1 MSSSYSAAI
10 SHPIFIEVFDN
21 LLNRLFLKNREVDEC
36 DINIPPTKIK
46 KATWLASIGA
56 LGEDDKERNLAS
68 AFGALL
74 HLSDPEN
81 EAFIKACY
89 IMQSRSGNIVSSM
102 HLPKL
107 FHDKIYNTDF
117 GTLLNIELAGN
128 RAELEQKFSDETE
141 VYFTKFQAKLWD
153 SLTNLNNIAISAPT
167 SAGKSFIIKKYISEV
182 VDDSG
187 RSIIY
192 VVPTKALINQVSNEI
207 KYLLGDRAHVFT
219 TYRETDDSKPS
230 IFVLTPERTLKIFQD
245 DDFKEPRLVF
255 LDEAHNIE
263 DRSRGSVFENSLYRM
278 VNKWPTCQF
287 VVAGPFIERLS
298 ESISSVANIDLI
310 DHKSFSS
317 PVFQL
322 KVALTLS
329 PRNKTAQY
337 KIASPTGSIING
349 VINLKSVL
357 YSKAKNSK
365 GDALASIMSLFDP
378 NDHNI
383 IYAPRRFSAEKWAQK
398 VAPVVGSNNP
408 YIVEGADQKVKDL
421 IEFLADEVHPKY
433 SLIRTLRLG
442 VAYHHAGLPDIA
454 RQEIEELYSQSLIK
468 NIVCTSTLVQ
478 GVNLPAD
485 RLIVIN
491 PKVDTVEMSNFEF
504 FNLIGRAGRVS
515 TKLYGEVYCIDIEDE
530 QWGEERLTTEVRKSV
545 SSATLS
551 TINNYKDILPSVI
564 SFSREE
570 LDKINLKREL
580 YQLVSYLRSL
590 YQSDTKQL
598 EKILT
603 TSELTSKQSEKIK
616 ESLSDVAA
624 NLTIPSSLIEK
635 NPFIDPV
642 LQNKFY
648 ETVLSNG
655 VGEWL
660 ISRNPYDKKGINS
673 KEVTFREKSYY
684 YQFWSIF
691 ERLDG
696 IFDIEDEINSSA
708 KSFDDYVNLGLLV
721 KDCHNWMSGKRH
733 TYFVKEK
740 LEDTNE
746 SEGDVDKAARYVTS
760 HISRNVT
767 FIAVKYL
774 MIWTDI
780 ISSFLSDE
788 EKDDHSYILNLSS
801 MLEMGSYDPIVLE
814 LMTLGINRSIALKIK
829 PLIKLQENKTIEESL
844 KTIDRD
850 KLQPLFNR
858 YLSRAGYGITRDI
871 RIKGV

>member
-1 MSSSYSAAI
+1 MSSSYNAAI
-10 SHPIFIEVFDN
+10 SHPVFIEVFDN
-21 LLNRLFLKNREVDEC
+21 LLNKLFLKNREIDENEI
-36 DINIPPTKIK
+36 DIPAEKIK

-56 LGEDDKERNLAS
+56 LGEEDKERNLAS

-81 EAFIKACY
+81 EAFTKACY
-89 IMQSRSGNIVSSM
+89 IMQSRSGNIVSST
-102 HLPKL
+102 HLPKV
-107 FHDKIYNTDF
+107 FHDKKYKTDF
-117 GTLLNIELAGN
+117 GSLLNIELAGN
-128 RAELEQKFSDETE
+128 RAELEQTFSDETD

-153 SLTNLNNIAISAPT
+153 SLVNRNNIAISAPT
-167 SAGKSFIIKKYISEV
+167 SAGKSFIIKKYISEIIEK
-182 VDDSG
+182 SE

-192 VVPTKALINQVSNEI
+192 VVPTKALINQVSNDI
-207 KYLLGDRAHVFT
+207 KYLLGEKSHVFT
-219 TYRETDDSKPS
+219 TYRELDDSKPS

-245 DDFKEPRLVF
+245 DKFKEPRLVF

-263 DRSRGSVFENSLYRM
+263 DKSRGSVFENSLYRM

-287 VVAGPFIERLS
+287 VVAGPFIEQLS
-298 ESISSVANIDLI
+298 QSINSVANIELI

-329 PRNKTAQY
+329 PRNKRAHY
-337 KIASPTGSIING
+337 KIASPTGNILKGEID
-349 VINLKSVL
+349 LKSAL
-357 YSKAKNSK
+357 YSKAKNNK
-365 GDALASIMSLFDP
+365 GDALAAIMGLFNP

-383 IYAPRRFSAEKWAQK
+383 IYAPRRYSAEKWAQK

-421 IEFLADEVHPKY
+421 IEFLAEEVHPKY

-485 RLIVIN
+485 RLIIIN
-491 PKVDTVEMSNFEF
+491 PKVDSNEMSNFEF

-515 TKLYGEVYCIDIEDE
+515 TKLYGEVYCIDIEDDE
-530 QWGEERLTTEVRKSV
+530 WAEDRLTTEVKKSV

-551 TINNYKDILPSVI
+551 SINNYKDILPETVHL
-564 SFSREE
+564 SREE
-570 LDKINLKREL
+570 LDGFDFKKDL

-590 YQSDTKQL
+590 YQVDKGQL
-598 EKILT
+598 EKIISK
-603 TSELTSKQSEKIK
+603 SELNVDQSRTIK
-616 ESLSDVAA
+616 DSLSEISK

-635 NPFIDPV
+635 NPFIDPI

-648 ETVLSNG
+648 EAVFSDG
-655 VGEWL
+655 IEEWL
-660 ISRNPYDKKGINS
+660 ISKTPYGKSGINS
-673 KEVTFREKSYY
+673 KEADFKEKNYY
-684 YQFWSIF
+684 YQFWSIMD
-691 ERLDG
+691 RLNK
-696 IFDIEDEINSSA
+696 IFDIEGEINSST
-708 KSFDDYVNLGLLV
+708 KNFDDYVNLGLLV

-733 TYFVKEK
+733 TYFVKKE

-746 SEGDVDKAARYVTS
+746 SEDNVDKAARYVTS
-760 HISRNVT
+760 HISRNIT

-774 MIWTDI
+774 MIWADI
-780 ISSFLSDE
+780 ISSFLTDQ
-788 EKDDHSYILNLSS
+788 EKENNSYILNLPS

-814 LMTLGINRSIALKIK
+814 LMTLGINRSIALNIK
-829 PLIKLQENKTIEESL
+829 PLIKRQENKSVEESL
-844 KTIDRD
+844 KTIDRA

-858 YLSRAGYGITRDI
+858 YLSRAGYGATRD
-871 RIKGV
+871 KKLTN

>member
-10 SHPIFIEVFDN
+10 SHPIFIEVFDS
-21 LLNRLFLKNREVDEC
+21 LLKKLFLKNREIDE
-36 DINIPPTKIK
+36 DDTEIPHAKIK

-56 LGEDDKERNLAS
+56 LGEEDKERNLAS

-74 HLSDPEN
+74 HLSDPDN
-81 EAFIKACY
+81 ESFIKACY
-89 IMQSRSGNIVSSM
+89 IMQSRTGNIVSSM

-107 FHDKIYNTDF
+107 FHDKKYKIDF
-117 GTLLNIELAGN
+117 GSLLNIELAGN

-153 SLTNLNNIAISAPT
+153 SLVNLNNVAISAPT
-167 SAGKSFIIKKYISEV
+167 SAGKSFIIKKYISEI
-182 VDDSG
+182 VDESKK
-187 RSIIY
+187 SIIY
-192 VVPTKALINQVSNEI
+192 VVPTKALINQVSNDI
-207 KYLLGDRAHVFT
+207 KYFLGDRAHVFT
-219 TYRETDDSKPS
+219 TYREIDDSKSS

-245 DDFKEPRLVF
+245 NEFKEPRLVF

-278 VNKWPTCQF
+278 VNKWPACQF
-287 VVAGPFIERLS
+287 VVAGPYIEQLS
-298 ESISSVANIDLI
+298 ESINSVANIDLI

-329 PRNKTAQY
+329 PRKKTALY
-337 KIASPTGSIING
+337 KIASPTGNVING
-349 VINLKSVL
+349 LIDLKSAL
-357 YSKAKNSK
+357 YSKAKNNK
-365 GDALASIMSLFDP
+365 GDALAAIMGLFDP

-383 IYAPRRFSAEKWAQK
+383 IYAPRRYSAEKWAQK

-504 FNLIGRAGRVS
+504 LNLIGRAGRVS

-530 QWGEERLTTEVRKSV
+530 QWGEDRLTTEVKKSV

-551 TINNYKDILPSVI
+551 IINNYKDILPNTI
-564 SFSREE
+564 SFTREE
-570 LDKINLKREL
+570 LEQINLKKEL

-590 YQSDTKQL
+590 HQSDKKQL

-603 TSELTSKQSEKIK
+603 ASELSSKQSEKIK
-616 ESLSDVAA
+616 ESLSDVSAK
-624 NLTIPSSLIEK
+624 LTIPSFLIEK
-635 NPFIDPV
+635 NPFIDPI

-648 ETVLSNG
+648 ETVRSDG
-655 VGEWL
+655 VGQWL
-660 ISRNPYDKKGINS
+660 ISRNPYDKNGINN
-673 KEVTFREKSYY
+673 KESIFSEKSYY
-684 YQFWSIF
+684 YQLWSVF
-691 ERLDG
+691 ERLDY
-696 IFDIEDEINSSA
+696 IFDIEGEINSNA
-708 KSFDDYVNLGLLV
+708 KNYNDYVNLGLLV

-733 TYFVKEK
+733 TYFVNEK
-740 LEDTNE
+740 LEDTND
-746 SEGDVDKAARYVTS
+746 SEDDVDKAARYVTS
-760 HISRNVT
+760 HISRNIT

-774 MIWTDI
+774 MVWTDI

-814 LMTLGINRSIALKIK
+814 LMSLGINRSIALKIK
-829 PLIKLQENKTIEESL
+829 PLIKYQENKTVEELL
-844 KTIDRD
+844 KTIDRA

-858 YLSRAGYGITRDI
+858 YLSRAGYGVTRDI
-871 RIKGV
+871 TSAYR